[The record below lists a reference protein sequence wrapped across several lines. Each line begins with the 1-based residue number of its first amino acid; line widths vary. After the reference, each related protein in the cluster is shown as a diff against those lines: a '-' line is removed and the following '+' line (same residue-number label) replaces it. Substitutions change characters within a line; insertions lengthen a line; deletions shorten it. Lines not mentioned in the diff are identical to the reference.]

1 MAKEKRS
8 FYGTGRRKGSV
19 AKVTL
24 TPGTGKIT
32 VNGRD
37 VHEYMPYEVLVMDLK
52 QPLVV
57 TNNENTFDVNEYMPY
72 DTLVMDLK
80 QPLVLTG
87 TDGQYDIEVTVKG
100 GGFNGQTGAIRLGIT
115 RALLEYDK
123 ENEKNEDSYRKILKS
138 AGMITRD
145 PRSKERKK
153 PGLKA
158 ARRAPQFSKR

>member
-32 VNGRD
+32 VNGKD

-57 TNNENTFDVNEYMPY
+57 TNNETTFDV
-72 DTLVMDLK
+72 VA
-80 QPLVLTG
+80 
-87 TDGQYDIEVTVKG
+87 EVSG
-100 GGFNGQTGAIRLGIT
+100 GGFSGQTGAIRLGIT
-115 RALLEYDK
+115 RALLLYDAGD
-123 ENEKNEDSYRKILKS
+123 EEKEDSYRKILK
-138 AGMITRD
+138 ANGFITRD
-145 PRSKERKK
+145 PRVKERKK
-153 PGLKA
+153 YGLKA